1 MKPNRLLSF
10 LVLLVLLV
18 VSVFFMFPIVLAV
31 INSFKTQ
38 GEMFKS
44 VLSFP
49 TRLLLDNYKYVLTEI
64 HLLNNLYN
72 TTVITVLS
80 VVGIIACGSLAGYKI
95 SRTSGKLSQLLF
107 FLFFS
112 SMLVP
117 FYAIMF
123 SLIQVAKVF
132 HVQGSVYGLPL
143 IYIGLGVNFAVF
155 LYHGFVKSIP
165 RELEESAH
173 MDGCGQL
180 KTFTR
185 IIFPLLLPITVTIA
199 ILNILWIWNDFM
211 LPLIMLTNYKNY
223 TLILAASVFFGQY
236 STEWSYILSILVLT
250 SLPVVVIYLF
260 FQRFIIQGIADGAV
274 KG

>member
-1 MKPNRLLSF
+1 MKPNRLFSLIV
-10 LVLLVLLV
+10 LVILLAVTA
-18 VSVFFMFPIVLAV
+18 FFIFPIVLALF
-31 INSFKTQ
+31 NSFKTQ

-44 VLSFP
+44 VLALP
-49 TRLLLDNYKYVLTEI
+49 TKLHWENYKHVLTEI

-72 TTVITVLS
+72 TAVITIIS

-95 SRTSGKLSQLLF
+95 SRTPGKLSQLLF
-107 FLFFS
+107 FLFFT

-123 SLIQVAKVF
+123 SLIKVAKVF
-132 HVQGSVYGLPL
+132 HIQSSIYGLPL

-165 RELEESAH
+165 KELEESAH

-180 KTFTR
+180 KTFTH

-199 ILNILWIWNDFM
+199 ILNVLWVWNDFM
-211 LPLIMLTNYKNY
+211 LPLIMLTKYESY

-250 SLPVVVIYLF
+250 SLPVIVLYLF
-260 FQRFIIQGIADGAV
+260 FQRFIIQGIAEGAV